1 MSYFFDAKF
10 MNAKNCKIWLFLK
23 HQFFRFFI
31 ISPIIFDLQECN
43 IPQIK
48 AKDILFW
55 PYFLSFLATIND
67 FWDRKQ
73 WSCFIIF
80 TLEFINVKIVI
91 FWKINFLVFSS
102 FLWSHLTYRNILYLK
117 LKLKTFH
124 LDLMFS
130 TFWLRPISYE
140 GGSVEVV
147 SFFLFQT
154 LILSLPASTFRS

>member
-1 MSYFFDAKF
+1 MPVGQMWPEIWIKKQKKYSWKNFKFCNFLHCFLSKFF
-10 MNAKNCKIWLFLK
+10 MLET
-23 HQFFRFFI
+23 
-31 ISPIIFDLQECN
+31 ISLVIFDLQDCA
-43 IPQIK
+43 IPKIK
-48 AKDILFW
+48 AKDTLFW
-55 PYFLSFLATIND
+55 PYFLTFLATIND

-124 LDLMFS
+124 LDL
-130 TFWLRPISYE
+130 
-140 GGSVEVV
+140 
-147 SFFLFQT
+147 
-154 LILSLPASTFRS
+154 ILSNFWPKSMFFEIGSNEFVL